1 MPRDGGHGRHD
12 FSDPSTEGELDH
24 SEQLADELGTP
35 PTRLEGLRERR
46 SAGDCVASGPLP
58 VSAQHTVAQHA

>member
-1 MPRDGGHGRHD
+1 MPREAAHGRHD
-12 FSDPSTEGELDH
+12 LSDPSTDGELDH

-46 SAGDCVASGPLP
+46 SSGTFAALRPLP
-58 VSAQHTVAQHA
+58 T